1 MTFLKLD
8 DVHVSYG
15 NIKAVKG
22 VNIEVKE
29 GEIIAL
35 IGSNGAGK
43 TTLMNTISGI
53 LKPASGKI
61 YFNGNDITSKT
72 PEAIVKLGI
81 SMSPEGRQVFP
92 RMTVLENLELGGFTR
107 SKAENEEV
115 LENVYELFPRLKER
129 EKQYAGTLSGGEQ
142 QMLAIGRAMMSRPK
156 LLLLDEPS
164 MGLAPILVYSIFKLI
179 KQINKLGTTILLV
192 EQNAQMALKI
202 ADRGYVIETGNI
214 VLSDSSKSLLVNDKV
229 KDAYLGNLNK
239 RKDLKSN

>member
-1 MTFLKLD
+1 MTFLKLED
-8 DVHVSYG
+8 IHVNYG

-22 VNIEVKE
+22 VSMEVNE

-43 TTLMNTISGI
+43 TTLMNTISGL
-53 LKPASGKI
+53 LKPLSGKI
-61 YFNGNDITSKT
+61 YFKGTDITLKA
-72 PEAIVKLGI
+72 PEAIVRQGI

-115 LENVYELFPRLKER
+115 LANVYELFPRLKER
-129 EKQYAGTLSGGEQ
+129 GNQYAGTLSGGEQ
-142 QMLAIGRAMMSRPK
+142 QMLAIGRAMMARPQ

-164 MGLAPILVYSIFKLI
+164 MGLAPLLVYSIFKLI

-214 VLSDSSKSLLVNDKV
+214 VIKDKAKNLLVNDKV

-239 RKDLKSN
+239 RRA

>member
-1 MTFLKLD
+1 MTFLKLED
-8 DVHVSYG
+8 IHVSYG

-22 VNIEVKE
+22 VSMEVNK

-43 TTLMNTISGI
+43 TTLMNTISGL
-53 LKPASGKI
+53 LKPLSGKI
-61 YFNGNDITSKT
+61 YFKGTDITLKS
-72 PEAIVKLGI
+72 PEVIVKQGI

-92 RMTVLENLELGGFTR
+92 RMTVLENLELGGFTK
-107 SKAENEEV
+107 SKAENEEI
-115 LENVYELFPRLKER
+115 LENIYELFPRLKER
-129 EKQYAGTLSGGEQ
+129 ENQYAGTLSGGEQ
-142 QMLAIGRAMMSRPK
+142 QMLAIGRAMMARPQ

-164 MGLAPILVYSIFKLI
+164 MGLAPLLVYSIFKLI

-214 VLSDSSKSLLVNDKV
+214 VIKDKAKNLLLNDKV

-239 RKDLKSN
+239 RRA